1 MSREPILHLQ
11 GVDAEV
17 MTGSGRRRVLD
28 GLEMEV
34 RDDELVAVL
43 GPSGSGKS
51 TLARLASGLLNPSA
65 GQLLLRGQPLRG
77 ATPRIGVVF
86 STPAL
91 FPWLSVQSNV
101 ELALERL
108 PVDAERKRQ
117 MVAWA
122 MDRLGLEGFEEAYPR
137 ELTSGMK
144 LRVAVARALVSQP
157 ELLVLDDPFSGLDVL
172 TAEAVKQELLA
183 LWSNS
188 DVNPRAVCL
197 VTHNIPEAV
206 ELATRV
212 LILEGSPS
220 KIAAELNIPLPYPRD
235 PESPAFQG
243 LVQKVHDL
251 LTHHRLSDEPSQ
263 TTGRFASRVAP
274 LPKAEPAQ
282 VFGLLEAM
290 DAEGGS
296 LDIFDFVADTR
307 QNYGHVIMVVNA
319 AEILGLVRTPKDK
332 VELTDL
338 GRQALAAD
346 VNARKALINLQL
358 QSFRLVA
365 QVVEMIQ
372 RAPEN
377 SLAKDLVLQHLAV
390 QMPGEQPHQQFNI
403 LVAWARYA
411 ELLGYSARRA
421 LLYLDRVFV
430 REGQELKELRHAK
443 PLARRGAKAADAAV
457 SETVTETAP
466 LPEAL
471 PEPPAP
477 PEEAVQAA
485 EEVGAAEAEARADK
499 QAQEE

>member
-1 MSREPILHLQ
+1 MSQDPILQ
-11 GVDAEV
+11 MQAVDAEV
-17 MTGSGRRRVLD
+17 TTGNGRRRVLD
-28 GLEMEV
+28 GVEMEV
-34 RDDELVAVL
+34 REDELVAVL

-51 TLARLASGLLNPSA
+51 TLARLAAGLINPSA

-91 FPWLSVQSNV
+91 FPWLSIQSNV

-108 PVDAERKRQ
+108 PVDAARKQQ

-172 TAEAVKQELLA
+172 TAEAVKQELLT

-188 DVNPRAVCL
+188 DVNPKALCL

-220 KIAAELNIPLPYPRD
+220 KIAAELPIPLPYPRD
-235 PESPAFQG
+235 PESPAFQA

-251 LTHHRLSDEPSQ
+251 LTHHRLSDEPGQVS
-263 TTGRFASRVAP
+263 GRFANRVAP

-290 DAEGGS
+290 DAVGGV

-338 GRQALAAD
+338 GRQALSAD

-377 SLAKDLVLQHLAV
+377 SLGKDLVLQHLAV

-411 ELLGYSARRA
+411 ELLGFSARRA

-430 REGQELKELRHAK
+430 REGQDLKELRHAK
-443 PLARRGAKAADAAV
+443 PQVRRGTKASDVVAP
-457 SETVTETAP
+457 ETAP

-485 EEVGAAEAEARADK
+485 EELGAAEAEARAD
-499 QAQEE
+499 QQEQEG